1 MKPPVVLSRG
11 KYSFLVE
18 KFEGKLHT
26 HHGIIDLQ
34 ELKEKSYGEEVRTH
48 LGVKYRII
56 PFKPADFFRHFKRGA
71 TPLMPK
77 DIGAIIAY
85 TGLSPDSLIFDAG
98 TGSGVLAAYLAY
110 FNKYGEVVTV
120 EKRPDFAKIARKNFE
135 IAGLKNIHQIVGD
148 ALQVAEGLKV
158 KFDLITLDMKDDVAF
173 IRKAKEILNPGGY
186 VAVYNPYIEAA
197 RDVYREMEK
206 HGFEDLEAFELLRVD
221 LDIKRV
227 GTRTSTK
234 VWHTG
239 YLVFGRYT
247 GSQ

>member
-1 MKPPVVLSRG
+1 MRPPVVLSRG
-11 KYSFLVE
+11 KHSFLVE
-18 KFEGKLHT
+18 KFEGELHT

-34 ELKEKSYGEEVRTH
+34 ELKTKDYGQEVRTH
-48 LGVKYRII
+48 LGVRYKIL

-71 TPLMPK
+71 TPIMPK

-85 TGLSPDSLIFDAG
+85 TGLSPDSLVFDAG

-110 FNKYGEVVTV
+110 FNKFGEVVTV
-120 EKRPDFAKIARKNFE
+120 EKRPDFAAIARKNFE
-135 IAGLKNIHQIVGD
+135 SAGLKNIHQIVGD
-148 ALQVAEGLKV
+148 AVMIADALKV
-158 KFDLITLDMKDDVAF
+158 EFDLITLDMKDDVAF
-173 IRKAKEILNPGGY
+173 IPKAKKILRPGGY
-186 VAVYNPYIEAA
+186 VVVYNPYMEAA

-206 HGFEDLEAFELLRVD
+206 QGFKELEAFELLRID

-239 YLVFGRYT
+239 YLVFGRNF
-247 GSQ
+247 G